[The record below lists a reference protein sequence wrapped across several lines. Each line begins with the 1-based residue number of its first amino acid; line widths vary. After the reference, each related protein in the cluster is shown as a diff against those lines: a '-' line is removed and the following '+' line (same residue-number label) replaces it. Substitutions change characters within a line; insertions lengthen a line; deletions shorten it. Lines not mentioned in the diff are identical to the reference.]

1 MEVVPAPARDLLEFA
16 PDPVNRLG
24 ELPLGR
30 HPVVAVLDATLD
42 RLDDALGGRGQML
55 DLERGE
61 FGGGKVRHMG
71 ERAKE
76 FPQQLEKRLAR
87 RG

>member
-1 MEVVPAPARDLLEFA
+1 MEVVPAPERDLLQLA
-16 PDPVNRLG
+16 SDLVNRLG

-42 RLDDALGGRGQML
+42 RLDDALGGRGELL

-61 FGGGKVRHMG
+61 FGGGKVRHVG
-71 ERAKE
+71 ERADE
-76 FPQQLEKRLAR
+76 IPQQLEKRPAR
-87 RG
+87 RR